1 MATEAQPTEPA
12 LGSGLDS
19 EDELE
24 MALEAAM
31 EHKPLPAQS
40 ADSDDELEAALLA
53 EMESEPSRGER
64 SDRALAEELQ
74 AEEYGKEVV
83 GASQVLRADGPC
95 WLLLLPEELQRR
107 VFRFVSIANL
117 LVNVR
122 VVSKFCSVAAIAE
135 VRERVRGL
143 LHDAL
148 VTGFETEAATNGS
161 AAASSGGGD
170 GSSASAESG
179 SATSRAGSISGG
191 SRGGEGGVG
200 GGSGSPDLVLSE
212 HRRRLVALAEAL
224 EAELTRLAASC
235 EQDQTRML
243 TSKCRSICFNLSDS
257 KNPEL
262 RARLLSGELTP
273 AALVRLSSQE
283 MASGSLRAQRH
294 QWHAK
299 RLKCAIRCAAAVSEP
314 TREPPLVA
322 PPLCR
327 SRWSTVRLV
336 VCSPFAAGR
345 SAASASSATCTVAI
359 GANLIRL
366 ESIAPSVPA
375 SGKLTVRAHTS
386 RASIATTGG
395 RKEAREPG
403 WDRSD

>member
-1 MATEAQPTEPA
+1 MATEVQPTEA
-12 LGSGLDS
+12 ARGGGLDS

-31 EHKPLPAQS
+31 EHKPVPSPS

-53 EMESEPSRGER
+53 EMDSEPSRGER

-74 AEEYGKEVV
+74 AEEYDKE
-83 GASQVLRADGPC
+83 GGETSQSIAPTDGTC

-122 VVSKFCSVAAIAE
+122 VVSKFCSCVAIAE

-170 GSSASAESG
+170 SPSPSAESG
-179 SATSRAGSISGG
+179 GATSSAGSISGG
-191 SRGGEGGVG
+191 SRGGEGSVG
-200 GGSGSPDLVLSE
+200 GGSGSPDLMLSE

-235 EQDQTRML
+235 DQDQTRML

-262 RARLLSGELTP
+262 RSRLLSGELSP

-283 MASGSLRAQRH
+283 MASGSLRAQRQ

-299 RLKCAIRCAAAVSEP
+299 RLKCAVRCAANRV
-314 TREPPLVA
+314 
-322 PPLCR
+322 
-327 SRWSTVRLV
+327 
-336 VCSPFAAGR
+336 
-345 SAASASSATCTVAI
+345 
-359 GANLIRL
+359 
-366 ESIAPSVPA
+366 
-375 SGKLTVRAHTS
+375 
-386 RASIATTGG
+386 
-395 RKEAREPG
+395 
-403 WDRSD
+403 